1 MYGLADNEFML
12 FKSQR
17 SAWSKAQRQ
26 ECDRKNTEAKTVV
39 KSMENRQGDKICSFV
54 ISHGMAPERLLIN
67 SVLMLSNNFCLML
80 EKFTRLRVFI
90 EISFLEFFHRSF
102 NIGKIRSES
111 LPSTA
116 CQHLT

>member
-39 KSMENRQGDKICSFV
+39 KSMENGQGDKICSFV
-54 ISHGMAPERLLIN
+54 IPHGMAPERLLIN
-67 SVLMLSNNFCLML
+67 ADKFCDYA
-80 EKFTRLRVFI
+80 KQQ
-90 EISFLEFFHRSF
+90 FLFNVRTVHTLKGFHRNFISR
-102 NIGKIRSES
+102 ILS
-111 LPSTA
+111 
-116 CQHLT
+116 